1 MIPLVSQL
9 LQQDSELGMII
20 QTLFSLAF
28 IVYIFYA
35 QRLQTLQML
44 RQVEVTLRK
53 VKSIRDEGR
62 ETAIKTINEL
72 GRPGKDISAEVDRFM
87 DHFVISPID
96 MDPAGVVG
104 KLKQILDTREDVW
117 EYEVK
122 NVAPNASENERNNIE
137 NLLEVSMALNIYY
150 KVVRHYYL
158 LGKKTMNIYIIMQ
171 IHMVLPLLMM
181 EIEAYA
187 SALQAFQ
194 EGMPIGDSVGA
205 IVAGKL
211 MHGYPN
217 KEVAKEM
224 VAAEVPFEGR
234 TLIVMKAR
242 GPGGSVGE
250 PGEAIKNVLD
260 KKKGKVKII
269 ITVDAAGK
277 LEGEAVGSVAEG
289 VGAAIG
295 GPGVDKYQME
305 ETAKK
310 YNVPLHAVAI
320 KEGIEHVVSPLVDP
334 LFDGVDKAVEAVKR
348 IVLNYT
354 QEGDTVLIAGIGN
367 TVGVAQ

>member
-1 MIPLVSQL
+1 MMPLVSQL

-62 ETAIKTINEL
+62 ETAIKTINDL
-72 GRPGKDISAEVDRFM
+72 GKPEKDISAEVDRFM

-122 NVAPNASENERNNIE
+122 KITPNASEIERNNIE

-158 LGKKTMNIYIIMQ
+158 LGKKTMNIYVIMQ
-171 IHMVLPLLMM
+171 IHMVLPLLMQ

-187 SALQAFQ
+187 SALQTFQ
-194 EGMPIGDSVGA
+194 EGMPWGDSVGA

-211 MHGYPN
+211 MHSYPN

-234 TLIVMKAR
+234 TLIVLKAR

-260 KKKGKVKII
+260 ERDGKVKII
-269 ITVDAAGK
+269 ITIDAAGK

-295 GPGVDKYQME
+295 GPGVDKYQIE

-310 YNVPLHAVAI
+310 YDVPLHAVAI
-320 KEGIEHVVSPLVDP
+320 KEGIENLMSPLSDP
-334 LFDGVDKAVEAVKR
+334 LFDGIDKALEAVKR
-348 IVLNYT
+348 IILNYT

-367 TVGVAQ
+367 TMGVAQ